1 MNGSGQGWML
11 RMIGLAKS
19 SLSIIDAHHKAP
31 HIEFGPIASITGERG
46 LAISAIQ
53 INLSSIGIDFLAL
66 GADLSQFGHIRPT
79 MLDGEILKN
88 GSTYFTAESDRNPK
102 SSLGIKQSWTSLFIV
117 AL

>member
-1 MNGSGQGWML
+1 
-11 RMIGLAKS
+11 
-19 SLSIIDAHHKAP
+19 
-31 HIEFGPIASITGERG
+31 
-46 LAISAIQ
+46 
-53 INLSSIGIDFLAL
+53 
-66 GADLSQFGHIRPT
+66 